1 MTMMER
7 TIGFFTRRGRL
18 PGLYVLLAVAASLAA
33 CARTQ
38 YNNYLIFKSSF
49 PDLLDGRDLYIVHAG
64 QHYDIYKYSPAFAL
78 FCGVFAWTPDWLGLI
93 GWNLLNALVLFSAIR
108 AIRLL
113 NERQKAFVLLFA
125 AIELLTN
132 LQNSQSNGL
141 MAGLMIWAYNGFEDG
156 RVGRAALF
164 VVLAAFI
171 KPFGLVAAALFL
183 LYPRR
188 IRFGLVLAGWSAL
201 LAVVPIVVTSP
212 GVLWLQYESWLA
224 LLRADQARCLGLSV
238 AGGMQAWFGLAPD
251 KSLIVV
257 VGAAL
262 FCLAYL
268 NRKAW
273 SEPGFRLLLLASAL
287 IWVIIFNHMAESPT
301 FIIAVSGVGL
311 WYVSQE
317 RNTVN
322 LVLLL
327 SVFVLTCLSPTEL
340 FPAAVRSGFMVPWR
354 LKVLP
359 CILVWVKILYDQLA
373 YVPRSRDQLCTP
385 AASEPVRSTNSTY
398 EPR

>member
-1 MTMMER
+1 MTASKR
-7 TIGFFTRRGRL
+7 IIAFVARRGTL
-18 PGLYVLLAVAASLAA
+18 LGLYILLAVAAALVAYAWGGQADAS
-33 CARTQ
+33 TH
-38 YNNYLIFKSSF
+38 YNNFLIFKSSF
-49 PDLLDGRDLYIVHAG
+49 SDLLAGRDLYATHAG

-78 FCGVFAWTPDWLGLI
+78 FCGVFAWMPDWLGLVC
-93 GWNLLNALVLFSAIR
+93 WNLLNALAVFSAIR
-108 AIRLL
+108 AIRPL
-113 NERQKAFVLLFA
+113 NEGQKAFVLLFV
-125 AIELLTN
+125 AIELFTN

-141 MAGLMIWAYNGFEDG
+141 MAGLMIWAYNGLEDG

-164 VVLAAFI
+164 VALAASI

-183 LYPRR
+183 LYPKR
-188 IRFGLVLAGWSAL
+188 IRFGIHLAGWSAL
-201 LAVVPIVVTSP
+201 LAVVPVVVTSP
-212 GVLWLQYESWLA
+212 RVLWLQYESWLA

-238 AGGMQAWFGLAPD
+238 AGGMQAWFGLVPD
-251 KSLIVV
+251 KMLIVLA
-257 VGAAL
+257 GAVL

-273 SEPGFRLLLLASAL
+273 QQPGFRLLLLASAL
-287 IWVIIFNHMAESPT
+287 IWVVIFNHMAESPT
-301 FIIAVSGVGL
+301 FIVAVSGVGL

-317 RNTVN
+317 RSRLD

-340 FPAAVRSGFMVPWR
+340 FPAAVRAGVMVPWR

-373 YVPRSRDQLCTP
+373 YAPRGAGRL
-385 AASEPVRSTNSTY
+385 AAVSGD
-398 EPR
+398 